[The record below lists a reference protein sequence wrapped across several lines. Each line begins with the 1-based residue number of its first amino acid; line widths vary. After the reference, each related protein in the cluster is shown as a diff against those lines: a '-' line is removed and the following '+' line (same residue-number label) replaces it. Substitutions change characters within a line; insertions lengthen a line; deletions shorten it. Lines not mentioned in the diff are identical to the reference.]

1 MSETLRAYIAAH
13 GLDETAVM
21 NLLQEH
27 GKCSDTAVWAQDV
40 GNGGQSVQWLHRQD
54 AMTIRLLER
63 PRKEAA

>member
-1 MSETLRAYIAAH
+1 
-13 GLDETAVM
+13 M

-40 GNGGQSVQWLHRQD
+40 GNGGQCVQWLHRQD